1 MMGGA
6 QHALYQKAFG
16 YELANPAQ
24 FEKLSR

>member
-1 MMGGA
+1 MMGKA

-16 YELANPAQ
+16 DELANPAQ